1 MCCVP
6 GHVVIDGCRTL
17 TELSHNEQIRVVS
30 PETADVHKLVEVNHH
45 HGSSLQY
52 SSDIVMSCSFE
63 VLNNLVLVSNVGSD
77 ESIDVEINWPEGQ
90 AITSFSHEISLLSAL
105 SFIALMFSVGSWI
118 IRWILPRKVV
128 THRVPAGKLSKSQA
142 ISTALLLILACELP
156 VFLSTPNEG
165 LVDLIQGTDP
175 LLNEILARVPS
186 IQQGPAP
193 PIFLRNRHIQFIPWL
208 IQNEIHRIQGIP
220 FQRHYVDVSDCA
232 NKAQECRS
240 PQMNDTVTL
249 DIFPPFDSDE
259 YADHFNRSSP
269 VILFAPGLRCHSQ
282 DLPGN
287 SIIRRA
293 FGAGFR
299 SIVVNRRGHTPNQR
313 LKSPRWNLFGDVDDL
328 EQVYWFIK
336 NNLVT
341 YDTPFFLHGISS
353 GTAVTVTALSK
364 WDRRRTEEP
373 EKKTPT
379 FLASVAVTPGY
390 DISKVF
396 RRDRFLWP
404 YHDLLMQG
412 VKDHF
417 VVQNEGLLRAY
428 NNDAVDKILE
438 ATNLQEIL
446 DAGVTFAGYDNS
458 SLYYQHINP
467 VNELRDISTPKL
479 VLNAVD
485 DVSISVFS
493 YSDISSSAIKT
504 TTNCLCHVKCAA
516 IST

>member
-1 MCCVP
+1 
-6 GHVVIDGCRTL
+6 
-17 TELSHNEQIRVVS
+17 
-30 PETADVHKLVEVNHH
+30 
-45 HGSSLQY
+45 
-52 SSDIVMSCSFE
+52 MSCSFE
-63 VLNNLVLVSNVGSD
+63 VLNNLVFVPNAGSD
-77 ESIDVEINWPEGQ
+77 KSIGVESKWAEGNT
-90 AITSFSHEISLLSAL
+90 ITSFSHEISLLSAL
-105 SFIALMFSVGSWI
+105 SFIALMFLVGLWV
-118 IRWILPRKVV
+118 IRWTLSRKIV
-128 THRVPAGKLSKSQA
+128 TSRVAPGNFARSQA
-142 ISTALLLILACELP
+142 ISTALLLILACEVP

-186 IQQGPAP
+186 IRQGPSP

-208 IQNEIHRIQGIP
+208 IQNEIHRLQGIP
-220 FQRHYVDVSDCA
+220 FQRQYVDVSDCA
-232 NKAQECRS
+232 SKVDECHS
-240 PQMNDTVTL
+240 PQMNDTITL

-259 YADHFNRSSP
+259 YANDFNRSSP

-287 SIIRRA
+287 SIIRKA

-328 EQVYWFIK
+328 EQVYWFLK

-341 YDTPFFLHGISS
+341 NDTAFFLHGISS

-364 WDRRRTEEP
+364 WDRRRMEEP
-373 EKKTPT
+373 DRKTPT
-379 FLASVAVTPGY
+379 VLASVAVTPGY

-404 YHDLLMQG
+404 YNDFLMQG

-417 VVQNEGLLRAY
+417 VVQNEGLLREY

-438 ATNLQEIL
+438 ATNLQEIV
-446 DAGVTFAGYDNS
+446 DAGVQFAGYDNS
-458 SLYYQHINP
+458 SLYYQHLNP
-467 VNELRDISTPKL
+467 INELRDISTPKL

-485 DVSISVFS
+485 DVSI
-493 YSDISSSAIKT
+493 
-504 TTNCLCHVKCAA
+504 
-516 IST
+516 